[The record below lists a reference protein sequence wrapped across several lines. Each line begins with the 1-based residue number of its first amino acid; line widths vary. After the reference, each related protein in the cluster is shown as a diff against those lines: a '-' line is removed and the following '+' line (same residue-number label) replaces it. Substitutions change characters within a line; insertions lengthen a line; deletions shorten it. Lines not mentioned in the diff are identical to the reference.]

1 MVHHP
6 IQNVYYPVRTNWINK
21 INNTTQEKIYL
32 AQKRIDELTKLI
44 NFWKINSNE
53 KQST

>member
-6 IQNVYYPVRTNWINK
+6 IQNVYYPSRTNWINK